1 MAVSGM
7 IYIGHA
13 AFFMQKYKEE
23 IGMKEKEIRVLKIS
37 LGEHPQE
44 HTLENTLEAMQ
55 AAVGGYIEI
64 VGLEEDICILLNEE
78 GKLEGLPPNRRLGN
92 DILVG
97 DFYVCGNSEEG
108 DLTSLPEDAMERYT
122 EMFYEPLEQ
131 SLKGVMLKKDIGIII
146 MDW

>member
-1 MAVSGM
+1 
-7 IYIGHA
+7 
-13 AFFMQKYKEE
+13 
-23 IGMKEKEIRVLKIS
+23 MKEKEIRVLKICPR
-37 LGEHPQE
+37 EHPQE
-44 HTLENTLEAMQ
+44 HTLEAMQ

-97 DFYVCGNSEEG
+97 DFYVCGSSEEG

-131 SLKGVMLKKDIGIII
+131 SLKGVVLKKDIGIII

>member
-1 MAVSGM
+1 
-7 IYIGHA
+7 
-13 AFFMQKYKEE
+13 
-23 IGMKEKEIRVLKIS
+23 MKEKEIRVLKIS
-37 LGEHPQE
+37 PGEHPQE
-44 HTLENTLEAMQ
+44 YTLENTLEAMQ
-55 AAVGGYIEI
+55 TAVGGYIEI

-97 DFYVCGNSEEG
+97 DFYVCGSSEEG